1 MSGLTPEMDTIWIN
15 NWQALPKARELLIQA
30 RAALP
35 APPSSQFSPHPR
47 KENRGLETRLP
58 PVAIIAC
65 SPPPASGGCQGSGHL
80 SRRLRYQVSR
90 VMLLWQLS
98 Q

>member
-1 MSGLTPEMDTIWIN
+1 MSGLTPEMGTIWRN

-35 APPSSQFSPHPR
+35 APPSSQFSPHPQ
-47 KENRGLETRLP
+47 KENEGLETRLP
-58 PVAIIAC
+58 PVAIIAR